1 MATYRLGID
10 VGGTFTDLLAFEV
23 QSGADVR
30 GAAENAEAGQP
41 QALAAGG
48 VLLRYKVSST
58 PQAPEEGVLYALQ
71 ALLRDQ
77 PDARFPL
84 ISHSTTLATNALL
97 GQLHLDLP
105 RLALITTAG
114 FRDVL
119 EIGRQGRA
127 EVYNLFVRRPPPLV
141 RRADRFGV
149 RERLDASGAE
159 VEPLDEEGVR
169 QIARE
174 VQRRGIQ
181 HVAICFLH
189 AYQNAAHEQRARQVL
204 LETLPDLAVTISS
217 EVDPEE
223 REYERSSTTAVNALL
238 APIVRAYLQRL
249 EAAEEMQRAGA
260 RATNGSESGRT
271 RSGQAPAAG
280 GAALFIMQSNGGVSS
295 AAQVIARPATIIESG
310 PASGVI
316 AAAHL
321 GKLLGIARLLSF
333 DMGGTTAKAGIV
345 LDGAPQVVGEFE
357 AAGRTHSG
365 RAVRGSGYPVRFP
378 FIDLAE
384 VSAGGGT
391 LAWIDSA
398 GAVRVGP
405 QSAGADPGP
414 ACYGKGNLEPTITD
428 ANLLLGRLNPGTLA
442 GGAVALSRELAEA
455 ALARTAARLPGFDSV
470 RLAAGIIRLV
480 NADMAKVL
488 RIVSLERGHDPRRF
502 TLVAFGGSGPL
513 HACALA
519 DELSVPRLLIP
530 PHPGLFSAWGL
541 LVAEHT
547 HSELRSILA
556 PASVCH
562 PEQLENI
569 FQALESQGQ
578 QALAR
583 DPQARQMSFR
593 RKLEMRYMGQSFEL
607 TLPAPPL
614 IDEASLLQA
623 QEAFHTLHEQTY
635 GYAAREMEIELVTAR
650 LEAIAPLSAPTLPD
664 HPLGPG
670 QPAAEAL
677 VDTRPVFFE
686 DVGTFQPT
694 PIYQRE
700 RLLPGN
706 VVRGPAIIEQY
717 DTTTLLPTGWS
728 GSVDRLTN
736 LILERGTQA

>member
-1 MATYRLGID
+1 MYRLGID
-10 VGGTFTDLLAFEV
+10 VGGTFTDLLAFEE
-23 QSGADVR
+23 QTGA
-30 GAAENAEAGQP
+30 
-41 QALAAGG
+41 
-48 VLLRYKVSST
+48 LLRYKVSST
-58 PQAPEEGVLYALQ
+58 PQAPEAGVLDALQ
-71 ALLRDQ
+71 ALLRDH
-77 PDARFPL
+77 PEARARESLEGTRLAEPGEAKRPL
-84 ISHSTTLATNALL
+84 PEAQLPVVSHSTTLATNALL
-97 GQLHLDLP
+97 GQLHLELP

-127 EVYNLFVRRPPPLV
+127 EVYNLFVQRPAPLV
-141 RRADRFGV
+141 KRSDRFGV

-159 VEPLDEEGVR
+159 VEPLDEAGLR
-169 QIARE
+169 QIAQE
-174 VQRRGIQ
+174 IARRGIQ
-181 HVAICFLH
+181 HVALCFLH

-204 LETLPDLAVTISS
+204 LEEIPGLAITISS
-217 EVDPEE
+217 DVDPEE
-223 REYERSSTTAVNALL
+223 REYERSSTTVINALL
-238 APIVRAYLQRL
+238 APIVRAYLHRL
-249 EAAEEMQRAGA
+249 EAARELQR
-260 RATNGSESGRT
+260 S
-271 RSGQAPAAG
+271 
-280 GAALFIMQSNGGVSS
+280 ALFIMQSNGGVSS
-295 AAQVIARPATIIESG
+295 AAQVMARPATIIESG

-321 GKLLGIARLLSF
+321 GTLLGIERLLSF
-333 DMGGTTAKAGIV
+333 DMGGTTAKAGMI

-442 GGAVALSRELAEA
+442 GGTVTLSRDLAEA
-455 ALARTAARLPGFDSV
+455 ALARLAKRLPGFDST

-519 DELSVPRLLIP
+519 DELSIPRLLIP

-556 PASVCH
+556 PASACT
-562 PEQLENI
+562 PNLLEGIFRQLEAQGE
-569 FQALESQGQ
+569 QALHTTAGKI
-578 QALAR
+578 
-583 DPQARQMSFR
+583 SFR
-593 RKLEMRYMGQSFEL
+593 RKLEMRYAGQSFDL
-607 TLPAPPL
+607 TLPAPAL
-614 IDEASLLQA
+614 IDKAGLA
-623 QEAFHTLHEQTY
+623 QTLEAFHALHDQTY
-635 GYAAREMEIELVTAR
+635 GYAAREMEIELVAAR
-650 LEAIAPLSAPTLPD
+650 VEAVAPLRAPTLPT
-664 HPLGPG
+664 HPLGPS
-670 QPAAEAL
+670 QPAPGAL

-686 DVGTFQPT
+686 DAGAFQPT

-706 VVRGPAIIEQY
+706 VISGPAIIEQY
-717 DTTTLLPTGWS
+717 DTTTLLPSGWRA
-728 GSVDRLTN
+728 SVDHLTN
-736 LILERGTQA
+736 LVLERGAEQ

>member
-1 MATYRLGID
+1 MAGYRLGID
-10 VGGTFTDLLAFEV
+10 VGGTFTDLLAFEE
-23 QSGADVR
+23 QSGA
-30 GAAENAEAGQP
+30 
-41 QALAAGG
+41 
-48 VLLRYKVSST
+48 LLRYKVSST
-58 PQAPEEGVLYALQ
+58 PQAPEAGVLHALQ

-77 PDARFPL
+77 PDAQFPL
-84 ISHSTTLATNALL
+84 VSHSTTLATNALL
-97 GQLHLDLP
+97 GQLHLELP

-127 EVYNLFVRRPPPLV
+127 EVYNLFVQRPAPLV
-141 RRADRFGV
+141 KRADRFGV

-159 VEPLDEEGVR
+159 IEPLDEAGLR
-169 QIARE
+169 QIAE
-174 VQRRGIQ
+174 ELAARGIQ

-204 LETLPDLAVTISS
+204 LEALPDLAVTISS
-217 EVDPEE
+217 DVDPEE
-223 REYERSSTTAVNALL
+223 REYERSSTTVINALL

-249 EAAEEMQRAGA
+249 EAAEEMQR
-260 RATNGSESGRT
+260 S
-271 RSGQAPAAG
+271 
-280 GAALFIMQSNGGVSS
+280 ALFIMQSNGGVSS
-295 AAQVIARPATIIESG
+295 AAQVMARPATIIESG

-321 GKLLGIARLLSF
+321 GRLLGIERLLSF

-414 ACYGKGNLEPTITD
+414 ACYGKGNPEPTITD

-455 ALARTAARLPGFDSV
+455 ALARTAARLPGFDST
-470 RLAAGIIRLV
+470 RLAAGMIRLI

-488 RIVSLERGHDPRRF
+488 RIVSLERGHDPRQC

-519 DELSVPRLLIP
+519 DELAIPRLLIP

-556 PASVCH
+556 PASACA
-562 PEQLENI
+562 PEQLESI
-569 FQALESQGQ
+569 FGRLEAAGQ
-578 QALAR
+578 QALAGE
-583 DPQARQMSFR
+583 QTQTGQIGFR
-593 RKLEMRYMGQSFEL
+593 RALEMRYLGQSFDL
-607 TLPAPPL
+607 RLPVPAL
-614 IDEASLLQA
+614 IDEAGLARTL
-623 QEAFHTLHEQTY
+623 EAFHALHEQTY
-635 GYAAREMEIELVTAR
+635 GYAAREMEVELVTAR
-650 LEAIAPLSAPTLPD
+650 AEAAAPLRAPTLSEQP
-664 HPLGPG
+664 PGPG
-670 QPAAEAL
+670 QPAADAL
-677 VDTRPVFFE
+677 IDTRPVFFE
-686 DVGTFQPT
+686 DAGAFQPT
-694 PIYQRE
+694 PIYQRA
-700 RLLPGN
+700 RLRPGN
-706 VVRGPAIIEQY
+706 VVSGPAIIEQY
-717 DTTTLLPTGWS
+717 DTTTLLPSGWS
-728 GSVDRLTN
+728 ASVDRLTN
-736 LILERGTQA
+736 LALERDREK